1 MKQNYWAYV
10 VAAVLFVLLM
20 GQFGRNIGNQSSAD
34 TSAPSPSSRSPT
46 NSDIRVFTSSQD
58 SEGVTQAR
66 WDQTFLKNLESYTR
80 ERIAQKAKEYLAA
93 NGQPNASVHLESQAV
108 YVESGNSK
116 LAVIRIRGNDGSN
129 QALIHGI
136 VGSQLKRV
144 VCVRNSPEQIPISYG
159 PCGEKVKEVFDVN
172 LNAPDNH

>member
-1 MKQNYWAYV
+1 MKQKYWVYF

-20 GQFGRNIGNQSSAD
+20 GQLGCDIGNQSSPGAS
-34 TSAPSPSSRSPT
+34 TPSPSSRSAM

-58 SEGVTQAR
+58 SEGITQAQ
-66 WDQTFLKNLESYTR
+66 WDQTFLRNLESHTR

-93 NGQPNASVHLESQAV
+93 SGQPNASVSLESQAV

-116 LAVIRIRGNDGSN
+116 LAVIRIQGNDGSN

-136 VGSQLKRV
+136 VGNQLKRV
-144 VCVRNSPEQIPISYG
+144 VCVRNSSEQIPVSYG
-159 PCGEKVKEVFDVN
+159 PCGEKVKEVFGVN
-172 LNAPDNH
+172 LSASDNR